1 MLDITV
7 TTPALLFPAISLLL
21 LAYTNRFLTI
31 TTRIRELHDRYCT
44 EGGDS
49 HRRQIDALRT
59 RLYLIRSM
67 QGFGVFSLFT
77 CVLCMFTLFSGWTV
91 TGHALFGLSMVLLM
105 ISLVQSLREIII
117 SVNAMNILLADM
129 EGTPGTERRSGGER

>member
-1 MLDITV
+1 MPLDITV

-21 LAYTNRFLTI
+21 LAYTNRFLAI
-31 TTRIRELHDRYCT
+31 TTRIRELHNRYIA

-77 CVLCMFTLFSGWTV
+77 CVLCMFTLFSGWILA
-91 TGHALFGLSMVLLM
+91 GHVLFGVSMVLLM
-105 ISLVQSLREIII
+105 LSLAQSLREIVI

-129 EGTPGTERRSGGER
+129 ERS

>member
-21 LAYTNRFLTI
+21 LAYTNRFLVI
-31 TTRIRELHDRYCT
+31 TSRIRELHDRYCS

-49 HRRQIDALRT
+49 QLRQIDALRT

-77 CVLCMFTLFSGWTV
+77 CVLCMFTLFGGWTAV
-91 TGHALFGLSMVLLM
+91 GHALFGLSMILLM
-105 ISLVQSLREIII
+105 ISLAQSLREIAI

-129 EGTPGTERRSGGER
+129 ERRA

>member
-1 MLDITV
+1 MDITV

-21 LAYTNRFLTI
+21 LAYTNRFLAI
-31 TTRIRELHDRYCT
+31 TTRIRELHNRYCA

-77 CVLCMFTLFSGWTV
+77 CVLCMFTLFSGWITA
-91 TGHALFGLSMVLLM
+91 GHVLFGVSMVLLM
-105 ISLVQSLREIII
+105 ISLAQSLREIVI

-129 EGTPGTERRSGGER
+129 ERP

>member
-1 MLDITV
+1 MDITV

-31 TTRIRELHDRYCT
+31 TTRIRELHNRYT
-44 EGGDS
+44 SEGGDS

-67 QGFGVFSLFT
+67 QGFGVFSLFL
-77 CVLCMFTLFSGWTV
+77 CVVCMFV
-91 TGHALFGLSMVLLM
+91 LFGGWIPLGNILFGISMILLM

-117 SVNAMNILLADM
+117 SVNAMNILLEDM
-129 EGTPGTERRSGGER
+129 EGK